1 MACQEP
7 EIVKSLG
14 SYINNEEL
22 DEWESGVE
30 NDETILLASIFG
42 GTSMD

>member
-7 EIVKSLG
+7 EIGKSLG
-14 SYINNEEL
+14 SYINYEGL
-22 DEWESGVE
+22 DEWESGVKPG
-30 NDETILLASIFG
+30 ETILLASIFG